1 MHTIK
6 LKVQDGIYEHIMF
19 FLRNLNNKQLEI
31 IEDTSTKKVD
41 EDDIRVF
48 SDHTAN
54 LIDDWKSEQEDDVWK

>member
-19 FLRNLNNKQLEI
+19 FLRNLNNKQLQI
-31 IEDTSTKKVD
+31 IEDTAAKKVN
-41 EDDIRVF
+41 EDDVRVF

-54 LIDDWKSEQEDDVWK
+54 LIDDWKSEQEDDVWR

>member
-19 FLRNLNNKQLEI
+19 FLKNLNSEQLQIVEDAKIKKENK
-31 IEDTSTKKVD
+31 
-41 EDDIRVF
+41 DDIRIF

-54 LIDDWKSEQEDDVWK
+54 LIEEWKNEDEDEVWK

>member
-19 FLRNLNNKQLEI
+19 FLKNLNNKQLQI
-31 IEDTSTKKVD
+31 IEDTVAKKVD
-41 EDDIRVF
+41 ENDIRVF